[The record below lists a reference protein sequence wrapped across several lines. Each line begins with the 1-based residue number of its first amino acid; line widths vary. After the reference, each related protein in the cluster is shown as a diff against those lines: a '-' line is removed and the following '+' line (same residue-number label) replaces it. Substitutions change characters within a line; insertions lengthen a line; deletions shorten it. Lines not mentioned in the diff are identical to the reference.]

1 MDDISL
7 KRWTL
12 GLVGATSFVLIVA
25 QIASSRFLE
34 EKATRNHKQLL
45 NFIECIQWV
54 SNGGEF
60 IYRDNGKSEITLKR
74 SCSES
79 SGTSYV
85 YGYEYTPEFIRLGDH
100 SYQSIPEGIERRKGV
115 KDFAAY
121 LR

>member
-1 MDDISL
+1 M
-7 KRWTL
+7 L
-12 GLVGATSFVLIVA
+12 GCAGATSFVLIVS
-25 QIASSRFLE
+25 QVASFHFLGV
-34 EKATRNHKQLL
+34 KVIRSHKQSL

-54 SNGGEF
+54 SDGGKF
-60 IYRDNGKSEITLKR
+60 IYRANGKEEITLKR

-100 SYQSIPEGIERRKGV
+100 AYKSIPEGVERRRNV
-115 KDFAAY
+115 KEFHGY